1 MPLRPLTLT
10 TKNLFDLKNIL
21 PERAPNSWRPI
32 QMRDE
37 KLIVG
42 LNNARLEYRVQ
53 DQHSSEIDG
62 ALLRH
67 AEEMTLSITETYTIH
82 LATTDMLLKNCLVS
96 CGIAI

>member
-1 MPLRPLTLT
+1 
-10 TKNLFDLKNIL
+10 
-21 PERAPNSWRPI
+21 
-32 QMRDE
+32 MRDE

-42 LNNARLEYRVQ
+42 LNNGRSEYRVQ
-53 DQHSSEIDG
+53 DKHSSEINE

-82 LATTDMLLKNCLVS
+82 LGTTDMLLKYCLVS